1 MIYLAFLKWAQVV
14 TVAPD
19 IIFVFKMVGRNDY
32 DFVFEIMKTS
42 LFFQPPKKLLT
53 FHELKFEPQLYRWL
67 LAVQGTLKSLLQHHS
82 SKASPAS

>member
-53 FHELKFEPQLYRWL
+53 FHELKFEPQLYRW
-67 LAVQGTLKSLLQHHS
+67 QEKQSIR
-82 SKASPAS
+82 